1 MPIAGLT
8 NDQLRRSLEQL
19 DLRIPAREHRK
30 GREYRSQVPHEIELD
45 GTRLLVEIQGSA
57 FEPYEVEL
65 DFHGTRIEPACTC
78 PYAAQHG
85 LCKHL
90 AAVTDVLL
98 DRLHKGR
105 RLTQVDPLAASI
117 HRVEEAIA
125 RLATSQRPAV
135 EARQRIVWEIELDA
149 RHVGV
154 TAFAQ
159 RQLKSGALKRGRRLS
174 VYDLNGRSDVA
185 LDPRDERI
193 ASLIADTY
201 AYSIE
206 DALPAH
212 HLLEMLDGHPAIHIA
227 ERGGP
232 VALRRADV
240 GLAVTAGREGTYR
253 LQPALDGRPLVPGL
267 GTGCLG
273 DECLAAFDAEELV
286 LRHARCSEAVSSLL
300 AAISAIPGSVPRDM
314 AVALVDKVCRV
325 APALPLHLPAEL
337 EGEAV
342 AADPRVILRLTP
354 SESGGAAVEVRFRP
368 VPGGP
373 AVEPGTPPARLAATA
388 SGKRLVATRDLA
400 SETERARA
408 LSGALALS
416 PDEKT
421 GWTDLLESDDD
432 VLDLLAR
439 LAGLDPA
446 NVAVEWPEGELARR
460 VVTPPSTAF
469 KVGVDARQDW
479 FGLEGGL
486 EVEGE
491 LIALGVLLSAARE
504 GRRWVEVGKGRF
516 VELAK
521 VFGGK
526 LDELALLAREN
537 RGAVEL
543 PRGAAPLATDLLSE
557 IELTRAP
564 ASWHALVQRVR
575 ELPAFEPHAPSELR
589 AELRPYQLEGYRWL
603 RRLAELGIGGCLADD
618 MGLGKTVQA
627 IAALLERSKDGP
639 ALVVAPTSV
648 GFNWMRELERFA
660 PALRARNLRTED
672 RAKLLAEAGPGDVV
686 VASYGLL
693 RLEAE
698 ALSSVEWG
706 TLVLDEA
713 QAVKNAATDTARS
726 ARGLRAKW
734 TMALTGTPVENHL
747 GELWSLFHTIAP
759 GLLGSWEQF
768 AQRFA
773 GPIEREKNASRRKAL
788 ARIVRPFILRRVKSE
803 VLKELPPRT
812 EVRLDV
818 VLSKAERALY
828 EKARL
833 GAIARLASPSPDR
846 DQRFEVL
853 AELTKLRQL
862 ACHARLVEP
871 KAPRVSAKLAL
882 LLEQLGEILAGEHR
896 ALVFSQFT
904 RHLDLVGEALAERGI
919 ETLRLDGKT
928 PPKER
933 ERLVDAFQKGE
944 APVFLISLKAGGSGL
959 NLTAADYVFHLDPWW
974 NPAVEDQAADRAHR
988 IGQQRA
994 VTVVRLVTRDTIEEK
1009 VLALH
1014 EDKRDLVAGIL
1025 DGSDRAGK
1033 LSTQELVALLR
1044 EGARESAGV
1053 EVADDA
1059 APEAGGRDAPRAAAE
1074 PRGKKVPGDLLEEFQ
1089 GSVIFGGAAD
1099 TTARTYAREVGVHLA
1114 RALEEKSRARLE
1126 GRLLERLEA
1135 LEGELGYLSMNG
1147 RRTKAV
1153 AFSRF
1158 VGFLAEK
1165 ELVSDE
1171 GWERAQELLA
1181 KLRR

>member
-8 NDQLRRSLEQL
+8 SDQIRSSLVKL
-19 DLRIPAREHRK
+19 DARIPSREHQK
-30 GREYRSQVPHEIELD
+30 GRPYRRQVPGELELD
-45 GTRLLVEIQGSA
+45 GTRLVVEIQGSA
-57 FEPYEVEL
+57 FEPYEVVL
-65 DFHGTRIEPACTC
+65 DFQPTRIEPSCTC
-78 PYAAQHG
+78 PFAEGHG
-85 LCKHL
+85 LCKHI
-90 AAVTDVLL
+90 AAVTDAVIARLL
-98 DRLHKGR
+98 GGSRPA
-105 RLTQVDPLAASI
+105 QADPMVESVR
-117 HRVEEAIA
+117 RVEEAIA
-125 RLATSQRPAV
+125 RLATSQRPPV
-135 EARQRIVWEIELDA
+135 EAKQALTWEIEIDTRRVAITPYLH
-149 RHVGV
+149 R
-154 TAFAQ
+154 
-159 RQLKSGALKRGRRLS
+159 RLKSGALRQGRRVG
-174 VYDLNGRSDVA
+174 VYDLVRRTDIA
-185 LDPRDERI
+185 MDPRDER
-193 ASLIADTY
+193 LVGLLGRHY
-201 AYSIE
+201 GYSFDGAFPGHYI
-206 DALPAH
+206 
-212 HLLEMLDGHPAIHIA
+212 LEMLEGHPAIHIA
-227 ERGGP
+227 GRGGP
-232 VALRRADV
+232 VTLKRAGV
-240 GLAVTAGREGTYR
+240 GLAALDGGDGTYR
-253 LQPALDGRPLVPGL
+253 LQPALDGRPLVPGR
-267 GTGCLG
+267 GSGAVG
-273 DECLAAFDAEELV
+273 MECLAAFDATELV
-286 LRHARCSEAVSSLL
+286 LRYASCSAALATLL
-300 AAISAIPGSVPRDM
+300 GAISALPGSVPRDM
-314 AVALVDKVCRV
+314 ALALVDKVAAA
-325 APALPLHLPAEL
+325 APSLSLALPAEL

-342 AADPRVILRLTP
+342 AADTRVILRLTP
-354 SESGGAAVEVRFRP
+354 TGSGGAAVDVRFRP

-373 AVEPGTPPARLAATA
+373 AVEPGKPPVRLAATA
-388 SGKRLVATRDLA
+388 SGKRLVAARDLA
-400 SETERARA
+400 SETAQARNV
-408 LSGALALS
+408 SSALALS
-416 PDEKT
+416 PDEKA

-432 VLDLLAR
+432 VLDLLGR
-439 LAGLDPA
+439 LEGLDPA
-446 NVAVEWPEGELARR
+446 NVAVEWPEGEHARR

-469 KVGVDARQDW
+469 KVGVEARQDW

-516 VELAK
+516 VELAR

-627 IAALLERSKDGP
+627 IAALLERSKEGP

-672 RAKLLAEAGPGDVV
+672 RAKLLAGAGPGDVV

-773 GPIEREKNASRRKAL
+773 GPIEREKNAGRRKAL

-882 LLEQLGEILAGEHR
+882 LLEQLDEILAGEHR

-928 PPKER
+928 PPRER

-1053 EVADDA
+1053 EVAEDA
-1059 APEAGGRDAPRAAAE
+1059 APEE
-1074 PRGKKVPGDLLEEFQ
+1074 RGKRVPGDLLEKFEDWVVSD
-1089 GSVIFGGAAD
+1089 GRAGG
-1099 TTARTYAREVGVHLA
+1099 TARMYAREAGIHLA
-1114 RALEEKSRARLE
+1114 LAVAQKTGRRLE
-1126 GRLLERLEA
+1126 DRLLERLVA
-1135 LEGELGYLSMNG
+1135 LEGELAHLSVNG
-1147 RRTKAV
+1147 RKTKAV

-1158 VGFLAEK
+1158 VGFLTEK
-1165 ELVSDE
+1165 GLVSDE
-1171 GWERAQELLA
+1171 GFERAQELLA